1 MRLNKWS
8 TFCRSIALGI
18 CRVSSSQLC
27 SILRGSRWGWLFVFS
42 TRVINGFTLFN
53 LLPLKKIIFDLQ
65 PNKHRKAGE
74 LRLTFCHAFLCVQ
87 GYKLIIVTPWEST
100 QPVVLDIFDFHAL
113 KSPPLCRNKKVFSPK
128 KSTLE
133 KCVLSFLL
141 CLWVFSTRTITKKDL
156 LGQRESY
163 FFERCLR
170 CWGDCKSL
178 GKSNKVLAKFSDS
191 FFEGGE
197 TSNKACVFQIYI

>member
-8 TFCRSIALGI
+8 TFCRSI
-18 CRVSSSQLC
+18 CRVSSPQLC

-113 KSPPLCRNKKVFSPK
+113 QSPPLCRNKKVFSPK
-128 KSTLE
+128 KALWRSVFWAFY
-133 KCVLSFLL
+133 CVSGCSLPALS
-141 CLWVFSTRTITKKDL
+141 RKKI
-156 LGQRESY
+156 
-163 FFERCLR
+163 C
-170 CWGDCKSL
+170 
-178 GKSNKVLAKFSDS
+178 
-191 FFEGGE
+191 
-197 TSNKACVFQIYI
+197 

>member
-8 TFCRSIALGI
+8 TFCRSI
-18 CRVSSSQLC
+18 CRVSSPQLC

-100 QPVVLDIFDFHAL
+100 QPGCSSARHILFSCSAVATPLQKQ
-113 KSPPLCRNKKVFSPK
+113 KSFLAK

-156 LGQRESY
+156 LGQRENY

-191 FFEGGE
+191 FLEGGE

>member
-1 MRLNKWS
+1 M
-8 TFCRSIALGI
+8 T
-18 CRVSSSQLC
+18 LC
-27 SILRGSRWGWLFVFS
+27 FFP

-113 KSPPLCRNKKVFSPK
+113 QSPPLCRNKKVFSPK
-128 KSTLE
+128 KALWRSVFWAFY
-133 KCVLSFLL
+133 CVSGCSLPALS
-141 CLWVFSTRTITKKDL
+141 RKKDL